1 MEKHYINDLKATG
14 KPIKNEKRSPE
25 STGISNIEKTCQGYF
40 ILFYFGGGGRVAD
53 GSYRNPRKVLKLSR
67 Q

>member
-1 MEKHYINDLKATG
+1 MEKCSINDLKETG

-25 STGISNIEKTCQGYF
+25 SNGISNIEKTCQGYF
-40 ILFYFGGGGRVAD
+40 MLFGGRGLAN
-53 GSYRNPRKVLKLSR
+53 GSYRNPQKVLKLRR

>member
-1 MEKHYINDLKATG
+1 MEKCSINDLKETG

-40 ILFYFGGGGRVAD
+40 ILFGGGE
-53 GSYRNPRKVLKLSR
+53 GSQWEL
-67 Q
+67 